1 MGAKHY
7 MREPSRRRMSGVA
20 EVCEALSGSLLCLA
34 CLTVVLL
41 SGGQPEKREVTATQ
55 EPSNVSQPV
64 SQEGTVV
71 AATAGSVT
79 ARSADG
85 YTQTYLVTP
94 NTTVITHSGSQP
106 ASAATYFAVNDRIL
120 VVGTVQGGS
129 RLATAVADR
138 DAGPGNGP
146 PMDWSA
152 DQPIPRGAG

>member
-1 MGAKHY
+1 
-7 MREPSRRRMSGVA
+7 MSGMA

-34 CLTVVLL
+34 CLTVVLF
-41 SGGQPEKREVTATQ
+41 SGAQPDKREVTATR

-106 ASAATYFAVNDRIL
+106 ASAATHFAVNDRIL
-120 VVGTVQGGS
+120 VVGTVQGGR

-138 DAGPGNGP
+138 DSGPGNGP
-146 PMDWSA
+146 PMDYSV

>member
-1 MGAKHY
+1 
-7 MREPSRRRMSGVA
+7 MSGMA
-20 EVCEALSGSLLCLA
+20 EVCEALSGSLPCLA
-34 CLTVVLL
+34 CLTVVLF
-41 SGGQPEKREVTATQ
+41 SGAQPDKREVTATQ

-94 NTTVITHSGSQP
+94 NTTVITHSGSRP
-106 ASAATYFAVNDRIL
+106 ASAATHFAVNDRIL
-120 VVGTVQGGS
+120 VVGTVQGGR

-146 PMDWSA
+146 PMDYFV